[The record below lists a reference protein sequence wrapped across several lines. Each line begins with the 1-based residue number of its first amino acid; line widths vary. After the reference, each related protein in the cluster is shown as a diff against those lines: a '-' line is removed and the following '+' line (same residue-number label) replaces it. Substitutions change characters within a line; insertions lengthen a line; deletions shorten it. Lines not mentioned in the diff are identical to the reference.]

1 MKVMKTYIQILFIL
15 LALGFATSCNEAL
28 ELEYD
33 GRTSLDE
40 LFKTRNGV
48 RGYLNSCYGARIMPD
63 INRAT
68 LTDESQSSDMLF
80 QGSHAALWYV
90 DAFNASNYSN
100 VDGQP
105 WGSIYQAIRRCN
117 IFLNRIEGVT
127 ANELASLEEELS
139 SWRAQAHTLR
149 ALYYLQLMK
158 RYGSVPL
165 ITEPYEINHDFS
177 KDLRAPV
184 SAVVKQILDDCDAA
198 MSEPVSTLGFSWT
211 VRTGENFIMNRAVVQ
226 AIRSQA
232 ILYAASPLYADGTYT
247 WQDAA
252 EITGNALSNLLVND
266 YKLWTEE
273 PENNSAQNLYEL
285 YFITPHDEQRARDK
299 ETIYPGNRVN
309 IWGNHGMPSTPGQT
323 TAGACPTQELV
334 DCYEMQAT
342 GMLPIS
348 GYSDQQHL
356 QPIINTASGYDPN
369 NPYEGRD
376 PRFYAT
382 IYFNGAVRDLGPSGG
397 LARDDHY
404 PLSISL
410 AGGSHSIDATEL
422 EEEGAFRLE
431 TTGGDPNIPTTPL
444 TQDIN
449 ATTGSILL
457 KFKYKSNNNITNAQ
471 FFFAAPN
478 PAGGESTPENVVLN
492 KATEWTDFELD
503 LTPYRNNS
511 WWKWGKPGHYLRFDV
526 GADAGNIVEI
536 KDIEINVRV
545 ESVPADPCE
554 SFVGG
559 VDGISNTNRRATFTG
574 YYLRKYNNWK
584 SGRDN
589 DADGEIRMFRLAEM
603 YLNFAEAAYQATGN
617 PETAINIGNG
627 ITMSA
632 RDAVNAIRRRVG
644 MPDIPAGLSK
654 DEFEKRYR
662 NERRVELA
670 YEGHRYF
677 DVRRWKIMEQS
688 ERYVTGMR
696 ITKNDDGSFNYE
708 RIGFERESYKE
719 KMYFYPIPQSEIDKM
734 FTHTGMDW
742 QNPGWN

>member
-1 MKVMKTYIQILFIL
+1 MKKYIQILYIII
-15 LALGFATSCNEAL
+15 ALGFAASCNDAL

-33 GRTSLDE
+33 GRSSLDE

-63 INRAT
+63 INRSI
-68 LTDESQSSDMLF
+68 LTDESQSSEMVF
-80 QGSHAALWYV
+80 QGSLASLWYV
-90 DAFNASNYSN
+90 DAFSATNYSN

-105 WGSIYQAIRRCN
+105 WSGIYQAIRKCN
-117 IFLNRIEGVT
+117 IFLDRIENVT
-127 ANELASLEEELS
+127 ADELASLEEELT
-139 SWRAQAHTLR
+139 SWKAQAHSLR
-149 ALYYLQLMK
+149 ALYYLQLIK
-158 RYGSVPL
+158 RYGAVPL
-165 ITEPYEINHDFS
+165 ITEPYEIAHDYS
-177 KDLRAPV
+177 QDVRSPV
-184 SAVVKQILDDCDAA
+184 SAVIKQILDDCDAA
-198 MSEPVSTLGFSWT
+198 MSAPASTLGFSWS
-211 VRTGENFIMNRAVVQ
+211 VRTGENYIMNRAVVQ

-232 ILYAASPLYADGTYT
+232 ILYAASPLFSDGTYT
-247 WQDAA
+247 WTNAA
-252 EITGNALSNLLVND
+252 EITGNSLSSLLVND
-266 YKLWTEE
+266 YKLWVEE
-273 PENNSAQNLYEL
+273 PKSNSAQNLYEL

-309 IWGNHGMPSTPGQT
+309 IWGSHGMPSTPGQT

-334 DCYEMQAT
+334 DSYEMQET
-342 GMLPIS
+342 GMLPIT
-348 GYSDQQHL
+348 GYSDPQHL
-356 QPIINTASGYDPN
+356 QPIVNTASGYDPE

-382 IYFNGAVRDLGPSGG
+382 IYFNGAVRDLGTAGG
-397 LARDDHY
+397 LSRDDHY
-404 PLSISL
+404 PLSMS
-410 AGGSHSIDATEL
+410 ATGPNNVTVTEL
-422 EEEGAFRLE
+422 EEEGAFSLE
-431 TTGGDPNIPTTPL
+431 TKGGDPFAYTTTL

-449 ATTGSILL
+449 AAAGSILL

-478 PAGGESTPENVVLN
+478 PAGGQSTPENVVLN
-492 KATEWTDFELD
+492 KSTEWTDFVLD
-503 LTPYRNNS
+503 ITSYRSQS
-511 WWKWGKPGHYLRFDV
+511 WWTWGKPGHRLRFDV
-526 GADAGNIVEI
+526 GADAGNIVAI
-536 KDIEINVRV
+536 KDMEINVRV
-545 ESVPADPCE
+545 ESVPAAPCE

-559 VDGISNTNRRATFTG
+559 LDGISTTDRRATFTG

-589 DADGEIRMFRLAEM
+589 NADGEIRMFRLAEM

-627 ITMSA
+627 MSMSA
-632 RDAVNAIRRRVG
+632 RDAVNAVRRRVG

-696 ITKNDDGSFNYE
+696 ITKNGDGSFNYQ
-708 RIGFERESYKE
+708 RINFERDSYKE
-719 KMYFYPIPQSEIDKM
+719 KLYFYPIPQGEINKM
-734 FTHTGMDW
+734 FTHTGLDW

>member
-1 MKVMKTYIQILFIL
+1 MKKYIQILFIL
-15 LALGFATSCNEAL
+15 MALGFAASCNDTL

-33 GRTSLDE
+33 GRSSLDE

-63 INRAT
+63 INRSM
-68 LTDESQSSDMLF
+68 LTDESQSSEMVF
-80 QGSHAALWYV
+80 QGSLASLWYV
-90 DAFNASNYSN
+90 DAFSAANYSN

-105 WGSIYQAIRRCN
+105 WSGIYQTIRKCN

-127 ANELASLEEELS
+127 AEDLASLEEELS
-139 SWRAQAHTLR
+139 SWKAQAHALR
-149 ALYYLQLMK
+149 ALYYLQLVK
-158 RYGSVPL
+158 RYGAVPL
-165 ITEPYEINHDFS
+165 ITEPYDITHDFS
-177 KDLRAPV
+177 QDVRTPV
-184 SAVVKQILDDCDAA
+184 STVVQQILADCDAA
-198 MSEPVSTLGFSWT
+198 MSAPASTLGFSWT
-211 VRTGENFIMNRAVVQ
+211 VRINENFIMNRAVVQ

-232 ILYAASPLYADGTYT
+232 ILYAASPLFTDGTYT
-247 WQDAA
+247 WEDAA

-266 YKLWTEE
+266 YKLWDEE
-273 PENNSAQNLYEL
+273 PDENVAQNLYEL
-285 YFITPHDEQRARDK
+285 YFITPHDEQRADDK
-299 ETIYPGNRVN
+299 ETIYPGPRVN
-309 IWGNHGMPSTPGQT
+309 IWGSHGMPSTPGQT

-342 GMLPIS
+342 GMLPIT
-348 GYSDQQHL
+348 GYSDPQHL
-356 QPIINTASGYDPN
+356 QPIINTASGYDPE

-382 IYFNGAVRDLGPSGG
+382 IYFNGATRDLGTAGG
-397 LARDDHY
+397 LVRDDHY
-404 PLSISL
+404 PLSMS
-410 AGGSHSIDATEL
+410 ATGPNNVTVTEL
-422 EEEGAFRLE
+422 EEEGAFSLE
-431 TTGGDPNIPTTPL
+431 TKGGDPFAYTTTL

-449 ATTGSILL
+449 AAAGSILL

-478 PAGGESTPENVVLN
+478 PAGGQSTPENVVLN
-492 KATEWTDFELD
+492 KSTEWTDFVLD
-503 LTPYRNNS
+503 ITSYRSQS
-511 WWKWGKPGHYLRFDV
+511 WWTWGKPGHKLRFDV
-526 GADAGNIVEI
+526 GADAGNIVAI
-536 KDIEINVRV
+536 KDMEINVRV
-545 ESVPADPCE
+545 ESVPAAPCE

-559 VDGISNTNRRATFTG
+559 LDGISTTDRRATFTG

-589 DADGEIRMFRLAEM
+589 NADGEIRMFRLAEM

-627 ITMSA
+627 MSMSA

-644 MPDIPAGLSK
+644 MPDLPAGLSK
-654 DEFEKRYR
+654 ADFEKRYR

-677 DVRRWKIMEQS
+677 DVRRWMILEEV

-696 ITKNDDGSFNYE
+696 ITMEGDESFNYE
-708 RIGFERESYKE
+708 RISFQRDSYKE
-719 KMYFYPIPQSEIDKM
+719 KLYLYPIPQGEINKM
-734 FTHTGMDW
+734 FTHTGTDW

>member
-1 MKVMKTYIQILFIL
+1 MKKNIQILFIL
-15 LALGFATSCNEAL
+15 LAMGFAASCNDAL

-33 GRTSLDE
+33 GRTSLED

-63 INRAT
+63 INRST
-68 LTDESQSSDMLF
+68 LTDESQSSEMAF
-80 QGSHAALWYV
+80 QSSLASLWYA
-90 DAFNASNYSN
+90 DAFSAANYSN

-105 WGSIYQAIRRCN
+105 WGGIYQAIRKCN
-117 IFLNRIEGVT
+117 VFLDRIEGVT
-127 ANELASLEEELS
+127 AEELASLEEELS
-139 SWRAQAHTLR
+139 SWKAQAHTLR
-149 ALYYLQLMK
+149 ALYYLQLIQ
-158 RYGSVPL
+158 RYGAVPL
-165 ITEPYEINHDFS
+165 ITKPYEITHDFS
-177 KDLRAPV
+177 QDVRAPV
-184 SAVVKQILDDCDAA
+184 STVVKQILDDCDAA
-198 MSEPVSTLGFSWT
+198 MSAPISTLGFSWT
-211 VRTGENFIMNRAVVQ
+211 VRTGENYIMNRAVVQ
-226 AIRSQA
+226 AIRSRA
-232 ILYAASPLYADGTYT
+232 ILYAASPLYSDGTYT
-247 WQDAA
+247 WSDAA
-252 EITGNALSNLLVND
+252 QITGNALSSLLVND
-266 YKLWTEE
+266 YKLWDEE
-273 PENNSAQNLYEL
+273 PTGNSAQNLYEL

-309 IWGNHGMPSTPGQT
+309 IWRNHGMPSTPGQT

-334 DCYEMQAT
+334 DSYEMQAT
-342 GMLPIS
+342 GLQPIT
-348 GYSDQQHL
+348 GYTDPQHL
-356 QPIINTASGYDPN
+356 QPIINTSSGYDPE

-382 IYFNGAVRDLGPSGG
+382 IYFNGAIRDLGTPGG
-397 LARDDHY
+397 MARDDHY
-404 PLSISL
+404 PLNMTL
-410 AGGSHSIDATEL
+410 AGNNVTVTEL
-422 EEEGAFRLE
+422 DEEGAYRIE
-431 TTGGDPNIPTTPL
+431 TLGGDPWVPTTTL

-449 ATTGSILL
+449 AAAGSILI

-478 PAGGESTPENVVLN
+478 PAGGQSTPENVVLN
-492 KATEWTDFELD
+492 KSTEWTDFELD
-503 LTPYRNNS
+503 ITSYRDQS
-511 WWKWGKPGHYLRFDV
+511 WWQWGKPGHSLRFDV

-545 ESVPADPCE
+545 ESVPATPCE
-554 SFVGG
+554 SYVGG
-559 VDGISNTNRRATFTG
+559 LDGISTTDRRATFTG

-603 YLNFAEAAYQATGN
+603 YLNFAEAAYQASGN
-617 PETAINIGNG
+617 PDAAVNIGNG
-627 ITMSA
+627 ISMSA
-632 RDAVNAIRRRVG
+632 RDAVNTIRRRVG

-654 DEFEKRYR
+654 DDFEKRYR

-696 ITKNDDGSFNYE
+696 ITKEGDDSFSYQ
-708 RIGFERESYKE
+708 RISFERDSYKE
-719 KMYFYPIPQSEIDKM
+719 KLYLYPIPQSEINKM
-734 FTHTGMDW
+734 FTHTGTNW

>member
-1 MKVMKTYIQILFIL
+1 MKVMKKYIQIVFIL
-15 LALGFATSCNEAL
+15 IALGFAASCNDAL

-33 GRTSLDE
+33 GRSSLDE

-63 INRAT
+63 INRST
-68 LTDESQSSDMLF
+68 LTDESQSSEMVF
-80 QGSHAALWYV
+80 QGSLASLWYV
-90 DAFNASNYSN
+90 DAFSASNYSN

-105 WGSIYQAIRRCN
+105 WSGIYQAIRRCN

-127 ANELASLEEELS
+127 AIELASLEEELS
-139 SWRAQAHTLR
+139 SWKAQAHTLR
-149 ALYYLQLMK
+149 ALYYLQLIK
-158 RYGSVPL
+158 RYGAVPL
-165 ITEPYEINHDFS
+165 ITDPYEISHDFS
-177 KDLRAPV
+177 QDVRTPV

-198 MSEPVSTLGFSWT
+198 LSAPASTLGFSWS
-211 VRTGENFIMNRAVVQ
+211 VRTGENYIMNRAVVQ

-232 ILYAASPLYADGTYT
+232 ILYAASPLYSDGTYT
-247 WQDAA
+247 WTNAA
-252 EITGNALSNLLVND
+252 EITGNALSSLLVND
-266 YKLWTEE
+266 YKLWVEE
-273 PENNSAQNLYEL
+273 PESNSAQNLYEL

-309 IWGNHGMPSTPGQT
+309 IWGSHGMPSTPGQT

-334 DCYEMQAT
+334 DSYEMQET
-342 GMLPIS
+342 GMLPVT
-348 GYSDQQHL
+348 GYSDPQHL
-356 QPIINTASGYDPN
+356 QPIVNTASGYDPE

-382 IYFNGAVRDLGPSGG
+382 IYFNGAVRDLGVAGG

-404 PLSISL
+404 KLNMTLS
-410 AGGSHSIDATEL
+410 GNNVTVTEL
-422 EEEGAFRLE
+422 EEEGAYKIE
-431 TTGGDPNIPTTPL
+431 TLGPDPFVSTTTF

-449 ATTGSILL
+449 ATAGSILL
-457 KFKYKSNNNITNAQ
+457 KFQYKSNNNITNAQ

-478 PAGGESTPENVVLN
+478 PAGLQSTPENVVLN
-492 KATEWTDFELD
+492 KTTEWTDFELD
-503 LTPYRNNS
+503 LTEYRSQS
-511 WWKWGKPGHYLRFDV
+511 WWKWGKPGHSLRFDV

-545 ESVPADPCE
+545 ESVPAAPCQ

-559 VDGISNTNRRATFTG
+559 LDGISTTDRRATFTG

-627 ITMSA
+627 MSMSA

-696 ITKNDDGSFNYE
+696 ITKNDDGSFNYQ
-708 RIGFERESYKE
+708 RISFERDSYKE
-719 KMYFYPIPQSEIDKM
+719 KLYFYPIPQGEIDKM
-734 FTHTGMDW
+734 FTHTGLDW